1 MYPQVLAHHDGQ
13 PVDPS
18 LRPFLESVYDQLTQ
32 IPPDYLALKNGLE
45 QLLTFLCSPVGRT
58 HANCVET
65 DRFFFQHDDWSVSW
79 DHLADEYTNVLS
91 DIGGLLHDA
100 VSAPEIA
107 DNFDSLPEQ
116 LLARTRALSSTPG
129 AV

>member
-1 MYPQVLAHHDGQ
+1 MYPQVLTHQDGQ

-18 LRPFLESVYDQLTQ
+18 LRAFLESVYGQLIQ
-32 IPPDYLALKNGLE
+32 IPADYPALKNGLE

-65 DRFFFQHDDWSVSW
+65 DRFFFKHDDWSVSW

-107 DNFDSLPEQ
+107 DNFDKP
-116 LLARTRALSSTPG
+116 T
-129 AV
+129 